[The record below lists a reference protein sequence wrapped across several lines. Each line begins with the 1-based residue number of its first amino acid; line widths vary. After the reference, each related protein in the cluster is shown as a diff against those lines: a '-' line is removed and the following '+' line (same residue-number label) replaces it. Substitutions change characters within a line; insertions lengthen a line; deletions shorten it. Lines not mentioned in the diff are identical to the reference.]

1 VTTTPRWVGETAL
14 ILLHAESLAE
24 HGGLEGIRDE
34 RLLESTLIRPIDL
47 HAYEG
52 VTDPARIAS
61 AYATGIARK
70 HPFTDGNIRA
80 AFLALGT
87 FLALNGWRL
96 TADKVDATRTMRAL
110 AAGKISEDALTTW
123 IAQNLAPLNL

>member
-1 VTTTPRWVGETAL
+1 MPRWVGETAL
-14 ILLHAESLAE
+14 MLLHAESLAE

-61 AYATGIARK
+61 AYASGFARK
-70 HPFTDGNIRA
+70 HPFTDGNMRA
-80 AFLALGT
+80 AFLALGM

-96 TADKVDATRTMRAL
+96 TAGKADAVRTMRAL
-110 AAGKISEDALTTW
+110 AAGKISEDELASWIERNLTP
-123 IAQNLAPLNL
+123 A